1 MAAPSAQTR
10 RATRDARRPA
20 ARRGCALCAAGVP
33 WVDYKATDVLR
44 RFMSDRGRVRARA
57 ASGACARHQ
66 REVTAA
72 IKTARELGLLP
83 YAERTLTDG
92 SGRRGRGRARAVGAG
107 AAAPIEHTHVVGNG
121 VTPLPALTDE
131 EK

>member
-1 MAAPSAQTR
+1 MAAPSARPR

-20 ARRGCALCAAGVP
+20 ARRGCALCAASVP

-57 ASGACARHQ
+57 ASGTCARHQ

-83 YAERTLTDG
+83 YAERTLTEG
-92 SGRRGRGRARAVGAG
+92 SGRRGRARAAGAG
-107 AAAPIEHTHVVGNG
+107 AAAPIEHTHVVGDG
-121 VTPLPALTDE
+121 VTPLPALTNE